1 MRKRDEHEFLVGIA
15 LGFIV
20 FLFLFVIVI
29 GSRIVKGAVPTDVLQ
44 AIEDNEQTEV
54 TEEEI
59 EMLAHLVMAEAGN
72 QDLLGKQLV
81 VDVVFNRIRDNR
93 FDNTVKEVI
102 YAPGQFTCCGYFMR
116 KKPTEEC
123 YEAVYTEIEQRQ
135 DREVLYFR
143 TGRYGSTKALYK
155 HGDHYFSK

>member
-1 MRKRDEHEFLVGIA
+1 MRKRNENEFFVGMA

-20 FLFLFVIVI
+20 FLFLLVIVF
-29 GSRIVKGAVPTDVLQ
+29 GSRVVKGAVPTDVLQ
-44 AIEDNEQTEV
+44 AIEENERTEV
-54 TEEEI
+54 TEEEV

-81 VDVVFNRIRDNR
+81 VDVIFNRMRSEK
-93 FDNTVKEVI
+93 FDDTVEGVI
-102 YAPGQFTCCGYFMR
+102 YASGQFACSGYFM
-116 KKPTEEC
+116 KKTPTEEC
-123 YEAVYTEIEQRQ
+123 YEAVYTEIESRQ
-135 DREVLYFR
+135 DKEVLYFR